1 MPSEGPFL
9 DLEMM
14 GEVWNGAS
22 CGRLSVVGGAGVG
35 GNERPKSNPVL
46 CRATVLIYLQGITA
60 KNFYYSYVKK
70 HRSRWELVGR
80 LSRAA
85 PK

>member
-35 GNERPKSNPVL
+35 GNERPSQIQSSVEPQ
-46 CRATVLIYLQGITA
+46 Y
-60 KNFYYSYVKK
+60 
-70 HRSRWELVGR
+70 
-80 LSRAA
+80 
-85 PK
+85 

>member
-14 GEVWNGAS
+14 GEVEWNGAS

-35 GNERPKSNPVL
+35 GNNERPKSYPVE
-46 CRATVLIYLQGITA
+46 RPRT
-60 KNFYYSYVKK
+60 KNE
-70 HRSRWELVGR
+70 R
-80 LSRAA
+80 
-85 PK
+85 

>member
-1 MPSEGPFL
+1 
-9 DLEMM
+9 MM

-60 KNFYYSYVKK
+60 KDF
-70 HRSRWELVGR
+70 
-80 LSRAA
+80 
-85 PK
+85 

>member
-60 KNFYYSYVKK
+60 MDF
-70 HRSRWELVGR
+70 
-80 LSRAA
+80 
-85 PK
+85 